1 MELGFKLRCWTT
13 FRADTLTT
21 KLYYLATVHTAGGS
35 FWFSRKTNT
44 KKCHINFI
52 RAPCF
57 LFGLGVQGE
66 PSHLPVACTRT
77 QANKHTTR
85 ASTRARSTNVTH
97 NCISRPAAGEWRQS
111 LKTMGTGLQ
120 PDTPEPGWAAL
131 PGPANLSCPFC
142 PSPLPSSVP
151 FSSIWAKRAIS
162 KYQINFWI
170 V

>member
-77 QANKHTTR
+77 QANKHTIGLRHGLAVPTSLITASRDLQLENGDR
-85 ASTRARSTNVTH
+85 ASKPWERGS
-97 NCISRPAAGEWRQS
+97 SQ
-111 LKTMGTGLQ
+111 
-120 PDTPEPGWAAL
+120 TPLNLG
-131 PGPANLSCPFC
+131 GPHSQA
-142 PSPLPSSVP
+142 
-151 FSSIWAKRAIS
+151 
-162 KYQINFWI
+162 QQT
-170 V
+170 